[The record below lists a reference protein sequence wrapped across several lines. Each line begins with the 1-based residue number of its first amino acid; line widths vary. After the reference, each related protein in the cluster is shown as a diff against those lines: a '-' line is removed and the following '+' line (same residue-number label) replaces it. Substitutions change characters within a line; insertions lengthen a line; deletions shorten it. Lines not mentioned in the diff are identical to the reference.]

1 MSSKDKPIREIS
13 AKWDDVL
20 MVCRKCG
27 KKVGGGFG
35 KDGEQRLEK
44 ALKSQFKEDR
54 GSGNGRYKVVGVS
67 CLGIC
72 PKNAVCL
79 VHGSAPGIVHLV
91 KPDTPMDEVVEALAA
106 PPPRPGK
113 VRRVS

>member
-1 MSSKDKPIREIS
+1 MSGKDKSIREIS

-20 MVCRKCG
+20 LVCRKCG

-44 ALKSQFKEDR
+44 ALKSQLK
-54 GSGNGRYKVVGVS
+54 GKGRHKVVTVP
-67 CLGIC
+67 CLGLC

-79 VHGSAPGIVHLV
+79 VQASAPGTVHLV
-91 KPDTPMDEVVEALAA
+91 KPDTPVEEVVEALAP

-113 VRRVS
+113 VRRVA